1 MLTGYSTLSDAA
13 LDALGEFYRDRD
25 AREKQFEDLRSTI
38 DHESGKSP
46 LTMDAFA
53 EDWNESQFWVSHG
66 VKLYQQSDKYIQ
78 YSQETATLLANQL
91 LANSSCSTTIA
102 VISAPSVF
110 VQLKNLLVGCS
121 ATHICLARP
130 LMPNQAADQMPE
142 EERPKIYL
150 LEFDER
156 FSVFPEFVHYD
167 FHKPLKLPG
176 GRLLIGWNLLTKS
189 TAVAMRG
196 TVDHII
202 CDPPFLSKDCQ
213 TKGYIIL
220 SASI

>member
-1 MLTGYSTLSDAA
+1 MLTGCSTLSDAA
-13 LDALGEFYRDRD
+13 LDALKEFYRDRD

-38 DHESGKSP
+38 DHESGTSK

-66 VKLYQQSDKYIQ
+66 MILYQQSDNIQ

-91 LANSSCSTTIA
+91 LANSSRSTTIA

-121 ATHICLARP
+121 ATQTCLAHP
-130 LMPNQAADQMPE
+130 LMLNQAADQKPE
-142 EERPKIYL
+142 EDRPKIYL

-167 FHKPLKLPG
+167 FHKPLKLLG
-176 GRLLIGWNLLTKS
+176 GRLLIRWNL
-189 TAVAMRG
+189 
-196 TVDHII
+196 
-202 CDPPFLSKDCQ
+202 
-213 TKGYIIL
+213 
-220 SASI
+220 